1 MTADIQPSPP
11 SFGDRLAVGAAKV
24 ARVLLRLLV
33 VLLVGAG
40 LGAAVYFGVPTLYRS
55 YIEPVRWN
63 SEQILQLEEQLAEA
77 RVQARSRD
85 AEVSDRLAELE
96 GQLAAQ
102 RETLAGL
109 ETGLE
114 GLRAAVEELAE
125 RLAGFDRL
133 GRRVQSLEGDAEKAA
148 AQIAELE
155 GALSGSDLPTQ
166 RLARQV
172 HLIRSMELLNRARLW
187 LIEGDLGRAGEEIA
201 AARKI
206 LESVLQGAPQAEAD
220 TIRPVLERLDL
231 ALKDL
236 AVSPV
241 IAADDLEI
249 AWRLLV
255 AASDLPIAPED

>member
-1 MTADIQPSPP
+1 MTTDIPPSPP

-33 VLLVGAG
+33 VLLLGAG

-55 YIEPVRWN
+55 YIEPVRSN
-63 SEQILQLEEQLAEA
+63 SELILQLEEQLAEA
-77 RVQARSRD
+77 RVQARNRD
-85 AEVSDRLAELE
+85 LEVSDRLAELE

-102 RETLAGL
+102 TETLAEL
-109 ETGLE
+109 QTGLE
-114 GLRAAVEELAE
+114 GLRTAQEDLVE
-125 RLAGFDRL
+125 RLAGLDRL
-133 GRRVQSLEGDAEKAA
+133 GRRVQSLASDAEKAA

-187 LIEGDLGRAGEEIA
+187 LIEGDLGRAGGEIA

-206 LESVLQGAPQAEAD
+206 LEGVIQGAPQVEAE

-241 IAADDLEI
+241 VAADDLEI

-255 AASDLPIAPED
+255 AASDLPLTSGD